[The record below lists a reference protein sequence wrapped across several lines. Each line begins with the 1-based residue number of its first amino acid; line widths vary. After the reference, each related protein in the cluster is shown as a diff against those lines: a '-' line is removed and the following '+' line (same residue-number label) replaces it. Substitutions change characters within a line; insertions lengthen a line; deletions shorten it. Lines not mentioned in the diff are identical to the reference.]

1 MTAAGT
7 PPSQVDLVKAL
18 APRQAGKLTT
28 GAILFG
34 SASKFS
40 RWPRQRA
47 GLSPMKYLL
56 TVVQSRM
63 DSMRPRR
70 RTAVSVL
77 TFQIGRSTFMTKSV
91 STSETGS
98 APNTGDA

>member
-1 MTAAGT
+1 
-7 PPSQVDLVKAL
+7 
-18 APRQAGKLTT
+18 
-28 GAILFG
+28 
-34 SASKFS
+34 
-40 RWPRQRA
+40 
-47 GLSPMKYLL
+47 MKYLL